1 MRNSTAS
8 VIIAAVVSLVARLS
22 CRHKER
28 PRNLRFMRSSG
39 PPKGSSGEDRRPALE
54 SHGHVEA

>member
-8 VIIAAVVSLVARLS
+8 VIIAAAVSLGAPAFVQAQGT
-22 CRHKER
+22 